1 MSNYRDKAPFND
13 WWYWSDVLGKRLR
26 TIADVYRENDEKERA
41 KEIADIAKKLYDLFI
56 GPARKGQKVKTMK
69 PEEKAA
75 LAKEEEAAIY
85 EACNVWRET
94 LNNLPF
100 ISQTVEGFLNL
111 KWQEIDPTPKTKGN
125 KDGEKSGEKGN
136 TTGSDTKTSD
146 KSGGSAAAG
155 GATGGP
161 IKSKRPDPRAVE
173 IFWGPKGRYDEGV
186 RSGLPKDGGL
196 PGILLNYLNA
206 EKSSSNRSPTEYKDD
221 ADFKN
226 SYGAS
231 SVMNVK
237 PPGMGG
243 M

>member
-1 MSNYRDKAPFND
+1 MSNYRQKAPFND

-41 KEIADIAKKLYDLFI
+41 KEIADVAKKLYDLFI
-56 GPARKGQKVKTMK
+56 GPARKGQKAKTMK
-69 PEEKAA
+69 PEEKEA
-75 LAKEEEAAIY
+75 LAKEEESAIY
-85 EACNVWRET
+85 DACNVWRET

-111 KWQEIDPTPKTKGN
+111 KWQEIDPNPKAKGN
-125 KDGEKSGEKGN
+125 KDGEDGKTGDQTKSGTQTGKTGDGKAAS
-136 TTGSDTKTSD
+136 TTSPKA
-146 KSGGSAAAG
+146 KK
-155 GATGGP
+155 
-161 IKSKRPDPRAVE
+161 IDPRAVE
-173 IFWGPKGRYDEGV
+173 LFWGPKGRYDEGI

-206 EKSSSNRSPTEYKDD
+206 EKSSSNRSPTEYKDE